1 MLVAASLGPGHDPR
15 KVHHERKPQ
24 HDLRYKL
31 SSWFLLGSL
40 ACPQYAAD
48 GRLAVKGD
56 RTTSGLGFRG

>member
-1 MLVAASLGPGHDPR
+1 MTLG

-48 GRLAVKGD
+48 GRLAVKGENNFGS
-56 RTTSGLGFRG
+56 RV